1 MSFNLLFKK
10 CLNIVVM
17 NSVGIITDL
26 QRSTK
31 SFLFTVGMG
40 SLAYYTIDS
49 LLRIELTFVYLLVG
63 WLLIVNQIRACVS

>member
-1 MSFNLLFKK
+1 MSFILLFKK

-26 QRSTK
+26 QRSARL
-31 SFLFTVGMG
+31 FLFTVGIG
-40 SLAYYTIDS
+40 SLAYYLIDS

-63 WLLIVNQIRACVS
+63 WL